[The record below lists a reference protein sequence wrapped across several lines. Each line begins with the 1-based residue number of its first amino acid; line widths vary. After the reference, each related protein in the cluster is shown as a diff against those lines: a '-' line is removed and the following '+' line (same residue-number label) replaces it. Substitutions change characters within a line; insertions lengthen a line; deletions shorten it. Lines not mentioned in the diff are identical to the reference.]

1 VTFFIE
7 RKFESLSVEVLLLAH
22 EAHLQKFQKHGFSNS
37 LTINYTQTNLNFSL
51 AYGFDGYN
59 VLNKALQPN
68 SENFSSNSRGG
79 FGHGGNFNHGDQGGG
94 GLNHKER
101 FVDFQCHFI

>member
-1 VTFFIE
+1 MTFFIE

-79 FGHGGNFNHGDQGGG
+79 FGPVKVRINKILDIRQGI
-94 GLNHKER
+94 LSL
-101 FVDFQCHFI
+101 ISLYI